1 MAILIPEKIGFKSQI
16 VISAKEGHFTMIK
29 ESVLLE
35 DIPRTNMYGANK
47 RATKHKIK
55 GGKFNN
61 SETSICHFQ

>member
-1 MAILIPEKIGFKSQI
+1 
-16 VISAKEGHFTMIK
+16 MIK

-61 SETSICHFQ
+61 SETSISHFQ